1 MNTVLIRQPSIN
13 IYGAPIGSIICQI
26 ISFTYC
32 FTMLSKSVSLRLN
45 VNKYII
51 KPLFCSVIM
60 GITAYFSHKAIL
72 YITDINIVSVIASI
86 IIAAVVYAVMI
97 LLTNSLSK
105 DEMEM
110 LPMGTKLYSVL
121 NKFKLVR

>member
-1 MNTVLIRQPSIN
+1 
-13 IYGAPIGSIICQI
+13 
-26 ISFTYC
+26 
-32 FTMLSKSVSLRLN
+32 MLSKSVSLKLN
-45 VNKYII
+45 LNKYII

-72 YITDINIVSVIASI
+72 YITGINIVSVILSI
-86 IIAAVVYAVMI
+86 IIAAIVYAIMI

-110 LPMGTKLYSVL
+110 LPMGTKLYSML
-121 NKFKLVR
+121 SKLKLVR